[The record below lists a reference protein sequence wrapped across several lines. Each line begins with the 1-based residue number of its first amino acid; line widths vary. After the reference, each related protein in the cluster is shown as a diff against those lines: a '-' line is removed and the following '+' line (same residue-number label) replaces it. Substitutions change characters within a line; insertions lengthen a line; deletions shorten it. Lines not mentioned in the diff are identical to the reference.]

1 MLDLEVMG
9 VKYKKMKTMLCK
21 IQMRYWKIMLDGV
34 KQDSLC
40 KTFFQQI
47 FYLKMKHLFSP
58 LSALYT
64 AINMLYH
71 LVGLYDNA

>member
-34 KQDSLC
+34 KQDSVC

-47 FYLKMKHLFSP
+47 
-58 LSALYT
+58 
-64 AINMLYH
+64 I
-71 LVGLYDNA
+71 

>member
-40 KTFFQQI
+40 KTFFSTNI
-47 FYLKMKHLFSP
+47 LFENETLVFSIVRFIYCNKHAIPFSR
-58 LSALYT
+58 
-64 AINMLYH
+64 II
-71 LVGLYDNA
+71 